1 MTYKLLRNIRTKL
14 RLRDK
19 FKLRFMNPPFLR
31 YKAWVCFN
39 AARDEILG
47 YHGWMSL
54 DKPYLFYYFVN
65 YDTIFPDDFNK
76 YAFHELRELQIER
89 EMNRRAEFYLVPATV
104 YVYMLKRAIIYD
116 SNLKINPI
124 LYFDDVDFDY
134 STLKEIGDVFKD
146 LPSI

>member
-1 MTYKLLRNIRTKL
+1 MTYKLLRIFRTKL

-54 DKPYLFYYFVN
+54 DKPHLFYYFVD
-65 YDTIFPDDFNK
+65 YDNIFSDDYNK
-76 YAFHELRELQIER
+76 YAFFELREIQKLR
-89 EMNRRAEFYLVPATV
+89 EWNGSEFYLVPATV
-104 YVYMLKRAIIYD
+104 YVYMLKKAIIYD

-124 LYFDDVDFDY
+124 LYFDDVEFDY
-134 STLKEIGDVFKD
+134 STLKEIGDVIKD
-146 LPSI
+146 LQSI